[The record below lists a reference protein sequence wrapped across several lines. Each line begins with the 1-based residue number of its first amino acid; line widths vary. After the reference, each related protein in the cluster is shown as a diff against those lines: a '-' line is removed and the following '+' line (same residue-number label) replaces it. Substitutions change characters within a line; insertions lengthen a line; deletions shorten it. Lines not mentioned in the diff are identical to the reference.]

1 MPSGF
6 GSAGVSALTDC
17 RTVCFGEAAG
27 AATSFTSFSTE
38 NLEIICSLPLSKS
51 WKSSIARLPTAWP
64 GLSRTTTGTG
74 TRFTPDLNV
83 NGASFDVTS
92 APGGEG
98 ACAESTA
105 QTREPARMP
114 QKRFIRV
121 AYSTTAKFRARIA
134 GRETLHD
141 SVARTYVEYGMGT
154 GPGGGVG
161 SGDGCGDWLAD

>member
-6 GSAGVSALTDC
+6 GSAGVSALTGC
-17 RTVCFGEAAG
+17 RAVCFGEAAG

-64 GLSRTTTGTG
+64 RLSRTTTGTG

-134 GRETLHD
+134 GRGTLRY
-141 SVARTYVEYGMGT
+141 SAACACIECGVGAE
-154 GPGGGVG
+154 PGGGVG
-161 SGDGCGDWLAD
+161 TGNGSGDWL